1 MSWKNLIPWDW
12 FKHEEKNQGEQNNI
26 PVTRGELPRNYRNEN
41 PIVQL
46 HDEIERIFNDSLNHF
61 GMPSLRSRLFEP
73 GTLIGENLFR
83 PSLNVSSTDDNYI
96 ISVEMPGMNEKDV
109 SVELNK
115 DVLTIKG
122 EKKEEQE
129 EKDGDF
135 YRTER
140 RYGSF
145 QRVLSLPEDADAES
159 IDAKMKDGVLSL
171 HIQRKQLE
179 SSQVKKIAIN

>member
-12 FKHEEKNQGEQNNI
+12 FKHEDKNQGEQASI
-26 PVTRGELPRNYRNEN
+26 PVTRGELSHSYRNEN
-41 PIVQL
+41 PIMQL
-46 HDEIERIFNDSLNHF
+46 HDDIERIFNDTINRF
-61 GMPSLRSRLFEP
+61 GMPSLSSRLSEP
-73 GTLIGENLFR
+73 GILMGENLFR
-83 PSLNVSSTDDNYI
+83 PSLNVSSTDENYI
-96 ISVEMPGMNEKDV
+96 ISVEIPGMNEEDV

-159 IDAKMKDGVLSL
+159 IDAKMKDGVLTL

-179 SSQVKKIAIN
+179 SSEVKKIAIN